1 MFAKVQAYLREVL
14 REMQK
19 VSWPSRQELINNT
32 ILTLVASVVL
42 ALFIFLADRVIAT
55 VLEFIYSL

>member
-1 MFAKVQAYLREVL
+1 MFAKVQAYLQEVY

-32 ILTLVASVVL
+32 ILTLIASAIL
-42 ALFIFLADRVIAT
+42 GAFIFLADRAIAT
-55 VLEFIYSL
+55 VLELIYSL

>member
-1 MFAKVQAYLREVL
+1 MFAKVRDYLQEVY

-32 ILTLVASVVL
+32 ILTLVASTVL

>member
-1 MFAKVQAYLREVL
+1 MFAKIRAYLQEVF

-32 ILTLVASVVL
+32 ILTLVASAVL

-55 VLEFIYSL
+55 VLEFIYSV

>member
-1 MFAKVQAYLREVL
+1 MFAKVRAYLQEVL

-32 ILTLVASVVL
+32 ILTLVASAVL

>member
-1 MFAKVQAYLREVL
+1 MFAKVRDYLQEVY

-32 ILTLVASVVL
+32 ILTLVASTLL

>member
-1 MFAKVQAYLREVL
+1 MFAKVRAYLQEVL

-32 ILTLVASVVL
+32 MLTLVASAIL

>member
-1 MFAKVQAYLREVL
+1 MFAKVRAYLQEVY

-19 VSWPSRQELINNT
+19 VNWPSRQELINNT
-32 ILTLVASVVL
+32 ILTLVASTVL

>member
-1 MFAKVQAYLREVL
+1 MFAKVRAYLQEVL

-32 ILTLVASVVL
+32 ILTLVASGVL